1 MPFAFWTSYLPGLAI
16 VGVVLFGLYAA
27 ARALARRR
35 LFASGGARLVSVV
48 TSTFVSQNVAIH
60 VIKAGG
66 RYLLVGCAAAQ
77 VRTLGELVPAEV
89 EAWLAE
95 QSRA

>member
-1 MPFAFWTSYLPGLAI
+1 MPFAFWTGYLPGLAI
-16 VGVVLFGLYAA
+16 VGALLFGLYVL
-27 ARALARRR
+27 ARNLARRR
-35 LFASGGARLVSVV
+35 LFAGGGAQLVSVV
-48 TSTFVSQNVAIH
+48 TSTFVAQNVAIH

-77 VRTLGELVPAEV
+77 MRTLAELAPAEV

-95 QSRA
+95 QRRA